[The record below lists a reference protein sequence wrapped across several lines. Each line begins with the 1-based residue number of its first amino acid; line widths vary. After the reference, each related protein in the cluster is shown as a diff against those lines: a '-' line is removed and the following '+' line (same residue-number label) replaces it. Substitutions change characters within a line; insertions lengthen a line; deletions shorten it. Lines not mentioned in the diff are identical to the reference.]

1 MKLLLDEN
9 LPRDLKQAFPEHDV
23 STVRENGWSGKK
35 NGELLRLM
43 IDNGFECMLTYDQN
57 IQHQQNFEK
66 NPVAVILLI
75 AASNRLDVLLP
86 LVERVAEALR
96 RATTGVT
103 VIQDK

>member
-43 IDNGFECMLTYDQN
+43 IDNGFNCLLTFDQN
-57 IQHQQNFEK
+57 IQHQQNFDK
-66 NPVAVILLI
+66 HSVGVILLI
-75 AASNRLDVLLP
+75 AESNKLEILLP
-86 LVERVAEALR
+86 LMERVGAALR
-96 RATTGVT
+96 RTTAGVT
-103 VIQDK
+103 VIQEK